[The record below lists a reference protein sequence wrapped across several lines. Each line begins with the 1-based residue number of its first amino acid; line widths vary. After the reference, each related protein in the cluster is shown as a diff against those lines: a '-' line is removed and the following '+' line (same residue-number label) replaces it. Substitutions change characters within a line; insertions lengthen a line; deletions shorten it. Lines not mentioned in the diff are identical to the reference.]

1 MQPLS
6 GYQVIQGI
14 TPVCPRGET
23 GWWIGRGQW
32 RKWCSAGGEGDIHT
46 THTGRNLIPTPTITV
61 DTVVTDVESVL
72 AWLRE
77 NRQVSSPILVWGH
90 SLGSAV
96 ASRLLSLLRHEGSQP
111 AGLVLES
118 PFNNMTDMVRNHKKW
133 SKIPYFVWRKMP
145 WFDWFF
151 TECLAD
157 NDVGFV
163 TDQRLAVIDCPVLI
177 LHAEDDAVVP
187 YKLGLA
193 LYESAQQV
201 TILHHNTNSIWE
213 NTIKTSLPP
222 KK

>member
-1 MQPLS
+1 MTVLRNILKYFSSNP
-6 GYQVIQGI
+6 QVYDW
-14 TPVCPRGET
+14 VV
-23 GWWIGRGQW
+23 
-32 RKWCSAGGEGDIHT
+32 AGCGGDSS
-46 THTGRNLIPTPTITV
+46 R
-61 DTVVTDVESVL
+61 VV
-72 AWLRE
+72 
-77 NRQVSSPILVWGH
+77 VWGH
-90 SLGSAV
+90 SLGTGV
-96 ASRLLSLLRHEGSQP
+96 AGHLVSLLCLEANNP

-118 PFNNMTDMVRNHKKW
+118 PFNNIADEVRNHPMCWVW
-133 SKIPYFVWRKMP
+133 SKMP

-201 TILHHNTNSIWE
+201 NISQQQQKIFSKIL
-213 NTIKTSLPP
+213 IKNICSPGRRTGGSSSSKATRRISATLTSTFVGTLTSQR
-222 KK
+222 

>member
-1 MQPLS
+1 M
-6 GYQVIQGI
+6 YDWV
-14 TPVCPRGET
+14 V
-23 GWWIGRGQW
+23 
-32 RKWCSAGGEGDIHT
+32 AGCGGDSS
-46 THTGRNLIPTPTITV
+46 R
-61 DTVVTDVESVL
+61 VV
-72 AWLRE
+72 
-77 NRQVSSPILVWGH
+77 VWGH
-90 SLGSAV
+90 SLGTGV
-96 ASRLLSLLRHEGSQP
+96 AGHLVSLLCLESNNP

-118 PFNNMTDMVRNHKKW
+118 PFNNIADEVRNHPMCWVW
-133 SKIPYFVWRKMP
+133 SKMP

-201 TILHHNTNSIWE
+201 TTLQHSTNNIWE
-213 NTIKTSLPP
+213 NTIKTYLQSRPADWRQLQFQGYSADLGYAHKYICRDPHLPALVR
-222 KK
+222 